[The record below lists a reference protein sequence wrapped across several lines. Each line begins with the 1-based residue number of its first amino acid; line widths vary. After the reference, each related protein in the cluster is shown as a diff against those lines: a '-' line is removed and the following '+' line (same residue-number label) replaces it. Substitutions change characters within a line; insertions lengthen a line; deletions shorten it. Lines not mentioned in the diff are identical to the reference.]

1 MAERAGLD
9 GRTSRR
15 SQQSGCKCGVFV
27 KLCFHYEVQHGHLCP
42 EVLVRFAASF
52 WHTSSVTSNKC
63 IYPLSEQ
70 FSKYAN
76 LFFLFTACI
85 QQIPGV
91 SPTNKWTTI
100 APLSAVLLASAFKE
114 VQEDLVRCG
123 IHLLS
128 LLTHLTWLE
137 TTSIRRRSQFQSCQS
152 AYLDRLFRLDKM
164 AGYQS
169 W

>member
-15 SQQSGCKCGVFV
+15 SQQSGCKCGFSV
-27 KLCFHYEVQHGHLCP
+27 KLCFHDEVQHGYLCP
-42 EVLVRFAASF
+42 KVLIRFAAPF
-52 WHTSSVTSNKC
+52 WHSSFAKSNKRV
-63 IYPLSEQ
+63 YPLSEQ

-100 APLSAVLLASAFKE
+100 APLSVVLLASAFKE
-114 VQEDLVRCG
+114 VQEDLVRYG
-123 IHLLS
+123 THILL
-128 LLTHLTWLE
+128 LLTHLHLIRNDINLTP
-137 TTSIRRRSQFQSCQS
+137 TSIPVVPKCLRRPALS
-152 AYLDRLFRLDKM
+152 A
-164 AGYQS
+164 
-169 W
+169 